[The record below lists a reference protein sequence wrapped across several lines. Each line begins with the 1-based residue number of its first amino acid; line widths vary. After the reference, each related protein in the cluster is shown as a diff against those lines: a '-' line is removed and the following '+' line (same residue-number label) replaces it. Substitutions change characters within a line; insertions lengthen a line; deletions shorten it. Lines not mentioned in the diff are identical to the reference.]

1 MNGASRSNECG
12 YFRFFRIFSCLLL
25 ANHDF
30 FALMDIDAGGSRHL
44 GAKGTAHQVIVAWIK
59 RAARLVGIHLIN
71 AVKGAIAGVNPSGP
85 MLIIVLSFSYSFGFY
100 LPLAANIAIISA
112 ASNRIL

>member
-30 FALMDIDAGGSRHL
+30 LALMDID
-44 GAKGTAHQVIVAWIK
+44 AKGTAHQVIVAWIK
-59 RAARLVGIHLIN
+59 RTARLVGIHLIN
-71 AVKGAIAGVNPSGP
+71 
-85 MLIIVLSFSYSFGFY
+85 
-100 LPLAANIAIISA
+100 LA
-112 ASNRIL
+112 